1 MREHPLPE
9 MVAEIVAARI
19 GRDER
24 PHLEILIFSRRWSVR
39 DLLDHGDEAG
49 RLALLGPRGIAL
61 ATTTCAGGASVV

>member
-24 PHLEILIFSRRWSVR
+24 PHLEILIFAAKWPVR

-49 RLALLGPRGIAL
+49 RLALLGPRGILL
-61 ATTTCAGGASVV
+61 AAATSTQGA